1 MTVERM
7 CQLGG
12 ISRSGFYR
20 MGSRSEGVDRDVE
33 LRDAIQR
40 IALEFPS
47 YGRPRITAGA
57 EAAGLA
63 RESEAGVS
71 DSARG

>member
-1 MTVERM
+1 M

-20 MGSRSEGVDRDVE
+20 MGSRSEGVDRDVD

-47 YGRPRITAGA
+47 YGASHHPGA
-57 EAAGLA
+57 KAAGLA
-63 RESEAGVS
+63 GKCEAGVS

>member
-20 MGSRSEGVDRDVE
+20 MGSRSEGVDRDVP
-33 LRDAIQR
+33 LVVIVAVQVGTNDDNR
-40 IALEFPS
+40 IKPD
-47 YGRPRITAGA
+47 RITDRS
-57 EAAGLA
+57 LFI
-63 RESEAGVS
+63 
-71 DSARG
+71 DSAGGET

>member
-47 YGRPRITAGA
+47 YGRPRIT
-57 EAAGLA
+57 
-63 RESEAGVS
+63 
-71 DSARG
+71 

>member
-20 MGSRSEGVDRDVE
+20 MGSRSEGVDREVE
-33 LRDAIQR
+33 LRDVFGGSLWSFPVTGD
-40 IALEFPS
+40 LELRRS
-47 YGRPRITAGA
+47 
-57 EAAGLA
+57 
-63 RESEAGVS
+63 
-71 DSARG
+71 

>member
-7 CQLGG
+7 CALAG
-12 ISRSGFYR
+12 ISRSGSYR
-20 MGSRSEGVDRDVE
+20 YPPDPAGPDRNMK

-47 YGRPRITAGA
+47 YGWPRMTA
-57 EAAGLA
+57 ELW
-63 RESEAGVS
+63 R
-71 DSARG
+71 RGWRRWHERLK

>member
-20 MGSRSEGVDRDVE
+20 MGSRSEGVDRHLSIKLCLSKSRLGFKAGFEHEIE
-33 LRDAIQR
+33 LM
-40 IALEFPS
+40 
-47 YGRPRITAGA
+47 
-57 EAAGLA
+57 
-63 RESEAGVS
+63 
-71 DSARG
+71 